1 MAEALTIYGIPQS
14 RAARC
19 LWMAR
24 ELGVPHEVVPVHY
37 RVARDAPELLRVNP
51 NGRIPA
57 MEDAGFALFES
68 MAINLYLAR
77 KYGAGSALVPRSLEE
92 EALVDQWSFWV
103 VAELEKPL
111 VTLLVHA
118 VGIRAVDEGTL
129 AKARGDM
136 ERPLKVLDR
145 HLSGRPWLLGGR
157 FTVADLNV
165 ASVLDWQRPTKL
177 DLSPHPRVADWLSR
191 CLSRPAFEGL
201 SLG

>member
-1 MAEALTIYGIPQS
+1 MTGPVTLYGIPQS
-14 RAARC
+14 RTARC

-37 RVARDAPELLRVNP
+37 RVAREAPELLRVNP

-77 KYGAGSALVPRSLEE
+77 KYGAGSALVPRSPEE
-92 EALVDQWSFWV
+92 EALVDQWSFWA

-111 VTLLVHA
+111 LTLLVNA
-118 VGIRAVDEGTL
+118 VGIRAVDEETL
-129 AKARGDM
+129 AKARSDLG
-136 ERPLKVLDR
+136 RPLRVLDR
-145 HLSGRPWLLGGR
+145 HLSDRPWLLADR

-165 ASVLDWQRPTKL
+165 AAVLDWQRPTRL
-177 DLSPHPRVADWLSR
+177 DLSPHPHVGDWLSR
-191 CLSRPAFEGL
+191 CLGRPAFQGL
-201 SLG
+201 SFG